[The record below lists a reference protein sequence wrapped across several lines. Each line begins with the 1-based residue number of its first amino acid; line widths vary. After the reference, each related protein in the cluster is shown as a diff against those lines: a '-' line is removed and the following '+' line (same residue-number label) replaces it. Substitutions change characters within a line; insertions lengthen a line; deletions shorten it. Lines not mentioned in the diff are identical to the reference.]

1 MSQTDP
7 RSNGGAGQ
15 ASSQARHEQPTPATE
30 VPERPTLAPD
40 VQLVGEMPETG
51 FTERQ
56 WLVKRG
62 DRFVQITEL
71 LYRVVEQMDGERTL
85 EEIAERVTESTEWLV
100 SADSV
105 RQLIQIKLIPAG
117 LVTPAGGVTS
127 GEAPSRD
134 RTPSPLALN
143 IRIKTI
149 GPRVIDPITR
159 VLQFLYAPLV
169 LVPVLVAITIAHGW
183 LYFVHGVVGSVL
195 EAFYTPGLLL
205 VVLVI
210 VLVSGVFHEFGH
222 ASALRYGGGQVRG
235 MGVGIYIIYPAFYTD
250 VSDSYRLG
258 RWARV
263 RTGLGGFYFQLIFT
277 LGVIGLY
284 LASGQE
290 FLLFVVL
297 LIDLNIIYQCLPFV
311 RLDGYWVLA
320 DLTGIPDFFSQMGPF
335 IRSVLPVPGWAGS
348 RLPDLKPWVKA
359 VFATYIVLTVP
370 VLAFLLFLFVRRAPG
385 ILAAMWDSL
394 LNVTA
399 DLSAAWGTG
408 SVVGV
413 AASVSQMLILALVMV
428 GIAYL
433 FYALGRGLARAVWNW
448 SKPTPARRVAGVL
461 ITIGAVAGLVF
472 LWSPNL
478 QLAGRAAPAG
488 VQSFEVAGR
497 DHVRAPVS
505 YPQTPPVGGN
515 HAPVWQ
521 NCGFYEEPVT
531 DENVV
536 HSLEHGAVWIA
547 YRPGLPEEQIDS
559 VRQLA
564 QRQNYVLASPYPG
577 IPTSVVV
584 SAWGRQ
590 LRLEGADD
598 PRLDQFVRA
607 FRLGPQAPE
616 SGGLCTGGIGTPE

>member
-1 MSQTDP
+1 MSQTNP

-15 ASSQARHEQPTPATE
+15 ASSQARHEQPTPAPE
-30 VPERPTLAPD
+30 VPERPALAPD

-62 DRFVQITEL
+62 DRFMQLTEL

-100 SADSV
+100 SADNV

-117 LVTPAGGVTS
+117 LIAPAGDSAVPPRG
-127 GEAPSRD
+127 G

-143 IRIKTI
+143 MRMKTI

-159 VLQFLYAPLV
+159 VLQFLYAP
-169 LVPVLVAITIAHGW
+169 PVLIPVLIAIVITHGW

-195 EAFYTPGLLL
+195 EVLNTPGLLL
-205 VVLVI
+205 VVLAI

-235 MGVGIYIIYPAFYTD
+235 MGVGIYIVYPAFYTD
-250 VSDSYRLG
+250 VTDSYRLG

-263 RTGLGGFYFQLIFT
+263 RTGLGGFYFHLIFT

-320 DLTGIPDFFSQMGPF
+320 DLTGIPDFFSQIGPF
-335 IRSVLPVPGWAGS
+335 IRSVLPVPGWEGS
-348 RLPDLKPWVKA
+348 RLPKLKPRVKA
-359 VFATYIVLTVP
+359 IFAIYIVLTVP

-385 ILAAMWDSL
+385 ILATMWDSF
-394 LNVTA
+394 LNLTA
-399 DLSAAWGTG
+399 DLSAAWGNG
-408 SVVGV
+408 SGLVVV
-413 AASVSQMLILALVMV
+413 ASASQMLILALGMV
-428 GIAYL
+428 GITYL
-433 FYALGRGLARAVWNW
+433 FYALGRGLARVLWNW
-448 SKPTPARRVAGVL
+448 SKPTPARRVAGAV
-461 ITIGAVAGLVF
+461 IAVSAVAAVVF

-478 QLAGRAAPAG
+478 PLAGRAAPVG
-488 VQSFEVAGR
+488 VQTFEVAGSA
-497 DHVRAPVS
+497 HVRTPVS

-515 HAPVWQ
+515 HAPIWQ

-531 DENVV
+531 DENAV

-547 YRPGLPEEQIDS
+547 YRPGLPQKHIDS
-559 VRQLA
+559 VRQQA
-564 QRQNYVLASPYPG
+564 QRQNYVLVSPYPG
-577 IPTSVVV
+577 IPAPVVV

-590 LRLEGADD
+590 LRLEAADD
-598 PRLDQFVRA
+598 PRLEQFVRT
-607 FRLGPQAPE
+607 FRLGSQAPE
-616 SGGLCTGGIGTPE
+616 SGGPCTGGTGTPE

>member
-7 RSNGGAGQ
+7 RSSGGAGQ
-15 ASSQARHEQPTPATE
+15 ASSQARREQPTPAAE
-30 VPERPTLAPD
+30 VPERPALASD
-40 VQLVGEMPETG
+40 VQLVGEMQETG
-51 FTERQ
+51 FKDQQ
-56 WLVKRG
+56 WLIRRG
-62 DRFVQITEL
+62 DQFMQVTEL
-71 LYRVVEQMDGERTL
+71 LYRVAEQTNGERTL
-85 EEIAERVTESTEWLV
+85 EEIAAGVTESTEWLV
-100 SADSV
+100 SADNV

-117 LVTPAGGVTS
+117 LIAPAGDSAVLPREG
-127 GEAPSRD
+127 
-134 RTPSPLALN
+134 RTRSPLALFM
-143 IRIKTI
+143 RMKTI

-159 VLQFLYAPLV
+159 VLQCLYAPLV

-183 LYFVHGVVGSVL
+183 LYFVHGVAGSFFEVL
-195 EAFYTPGLLL
+195 YTPGLLL
-205 VVLVI
+205 VVLAI
-210 VLVSGVFHEFGH
+210 VLISGVFHEFGH

-250 VSDSYRLG
+250 VTDSYRLG

-263 RTGLGGFYFQLIFT
+263 RTGLGGFYFHLIFT
-277 LGVIGLY
+277 LGVVGLY

-311 RLDGYWVLA
+311 RFDGYWVLA
-320 DLTGIPDFFSQMGPF
+320 DLTGIPDFFSQIGPF
-335 IRSVLPVPGWAGS
+335 IRSVLPVPGSEGS
-348 RLPDLKPWVKA
+348 RLPNLKPWVKA
-359 VFATYIVLTVP
+359 VFAIYIVLTVP
-370 VLAFLLFLFVRRAPG
+370 VLAFLLFLFVSRAPD
-385 ILAAMWDSL
+385 ILAAMWDSF
-394 LNVTA
+394 LNLTA

-408 SVVGV
+408 SGLGVV
-413 AASVSQMLILALVMV
+413 ASASQMLILALGMV

-433 FYALGRGLARAVWNW
+433 FYVLGRRLAEAIWSW
-448 SKPTPARRVAGVL
+448 SKPTPARRVAGAL
-461 ITIGAVAGLVF
+461 IAVGAVAAVAF

-478 QLAGRAAPAG
+478 PLASKAAPAG
-488 VQSFEVAGR
+488 VQSFELAGSA
-497 DHVRAPVS
+497 HVRTPVS

-531 DENVV
+531 DENAV

-547 YRPGLPEEQIDS
+547 YRPGLPEGQIDS

-564 QRQNYVLASPYPG
+564 QRQNYVLASPYPA
-577 IPTSVVV
+577 IPAPVVV

-607 FRLGPQAPE
+607 FRLGSQAPE
-616 SGGLCTGGIGTPE
+616 SGSPCTGGTGTPE